1 MYDGKPGIIK
11 MQLRSLNDCIKVLH
25 SKGRLRDP
33 DRYKRV
39 YIRSSKS
46 HEEKLLEQHTYELL
60 KMQGK
65 ADEYTFTGSGKLVRK
80 NCIGPPDK
88 PPNADSNIDPELVNL
103 IQSIIFQHK

>member
-1 MYDGKPGIIK
+1 MIASRFYIVKAGYVILIDIRG
-11 MQLRSLNDCIKVLH
+11 CISGVPNH
-25 SKGRLRDP
+25 MRKGSWNN
-33 DRYKRV
+33 
-39 YIRSSKS
+39 I
-46 HEEKLLEQHTYELL
+46 LL